1 MMFSLAVLGGILLN
15 VGAFLMFRGLAF
27 QAIIVYLFA
36 DICWIVMALQR
47 DDYIG
52 AVFITSGMTFG
63 FLAYL
68 KMRSGK
74 MRKSLNKHEDN
85 NKKSH

>member
-1 MMFSLAVLGGILLN
+1 MFSLAILGGILLN

-36 DICWIVMALQR
+36 DICWIVMALQK
-47 DDYIG
+47 DDFIG
-52 AVFITSGMTFG
+52 AVFITSGMIFG
-63 FLAYL
+63 FLAYW

-74 MRKSLNKHEDN
+74 MNKSLNKHDN
-85 NKKSH
+85 NVSDNM